1 MERRCGA
8 TERDL
13 SMQIRAYFD
22 DDLLTRARRQALAW
36 MQACKMQADYE
47 NLGLWDAACGPSR
60 RRRDGDPDPAAA

>member
-36 MQACKMQADYE
+36 MQACELQADYE
-47 NLGLWDAACGPSR
+47 NLGL
-60 RRRDGDPDPAAA
+60 